1 MQAVRVE
8 NWGFAYPQSP
18 APVLS
23 GVDFALE
30 PGGFAVLCGAS
41 GSGKSTLLSH
51 IKREMAPYGTQTG
64 RVLIGGVD
72 VQALPQD
79 QSARLV
85 GYVAQTPQTQI
96 VTDTVWHELAFGLEN
111 LGVPAMTMRR
121 RVAEIAHF
129 FGIEPWFRQATDTLS
144 GGQQQLVNLASV
156 LVMQPSVLVL
166 DEPTAQLDP
175 VAARQFLRA
184 LKRVNDELGVT
195 VLLCEH
201 DLEEVLPLCDQVLYL
216 QDGVLAFDGPPQDF
230 LQFMARPACARFVPA
245 LPAASRL
252 ALSLGCADPM
262 PLTVQQGRA
271 LVERQAGRLAA
282 DPLPDVPEPNG
293 PACLTA
299 KHLWFRYEA
308 KAPYILQDWSLALYP
323 GEIHALVGGNG
334 CGKTTALSVLCGGLK
349 PQRGKLKA
357 EAPPAL
363 LCQDTRAMFVY
374 DSIGKE
380 LRHAARQSGQ
390 AHRADELVRQLA
402 LSSLLDRHPY
412 DVSVGERQRAALAK
426 CLLSG
431 ANALLLD
438 EPTKGMDAFSKQQ
451 VAQLLSLCKR
461 MGQAVCLVTHDL
473 EFAARVADR
482 CSMMFDGTLIASD
495 GGKAFFC
502 GNQFYTTAVHR
513 MTNGLLPG
521 CVVQEDIHVH
531 P

>member
-8 NWGFAYPQSP
+8 NWGFAYPEST

-30 PGGFAVLCGAS
+30 AGGFAVLCGAS

-51 IKREMAPYGTQTG
+51 IKREMAPCGTQSG
-64 RVLIGGVD
+64 RILLGGVD
-72 VQALPQD
+72 VQTLPQD
-79 QSARLV
+79 RSARQV

-129 FGIEPWFRQATDTLS
+129 FGIEPWFRQSTDTLS

-156 LVMQPSVLVL
+156 LVMQPDVLVL

-175 VAARQFLRA
+175 VAARQFLQA
-184 LKRVNDELGVT
+184 LKRVNDELGIT

-201 DLEEVLPLCDQVLYL
+201 DLEEVLGLCDQVLYL
-216 QDGVLAFDGPPQDF
+216 QDGGLAFDGPPQAF
-230 LQFMARPACARFVPA
+230 LQYMAQPACARFAPA

-252 ALSLGCADPM
+252 ALSLGRTDAV

-271 LVERQAGRLAA
+271 LVKEQLARLSGA
-282 DPLPDVPEPNG
+282 PLPPAAAPEGAP
-293 PACLTA
+293 CLEA
-299 KHLWFRYEA
+299 KHLWFRYDA
-308 KAPYILQDWSLALYP
+308 QAPYVLQDWSLALYP
-323 GEIHALVGGNG
+323 GRIHALVGGNG
-334 CGKTTALSVLCGGLK
+334 CGKTTALSILCGGLK
-349 PQRGKLKA
+349 PQRGKCKTA
-357 EAPPAL
+357 APPAL

-374 DSIGKE
+374 DSIEKE
-380 LRHAARQSGQ
+380 LRQTAQQNGQ
-390 AHRADELVRQLA
+390 AHRIDELISQLA
-402 LSSLLDRHPY
+402 LSPLLGQHPY

-426 CLLSG
+426 CLLTG
-431 ANALLLD
+431 ANVLLLD
-438 EPTKGMDAFSKQQ
+438 EPTKGMDAFAKQQ
-451 VAQLLSLCKR
+451 VAALLSLCKR

-482 CSMMFDGTLIASD
+482 CSMMFDGTLMATD
-495 GGKAFFC
+495 DGKAFFC

-521 CVVQEDIHVH
+521 CVVQEDLHVQ